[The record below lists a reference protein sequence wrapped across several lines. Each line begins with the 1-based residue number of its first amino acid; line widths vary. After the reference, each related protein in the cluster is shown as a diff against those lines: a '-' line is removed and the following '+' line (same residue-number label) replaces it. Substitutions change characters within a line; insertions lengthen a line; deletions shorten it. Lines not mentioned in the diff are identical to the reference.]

1 MYPFRACIPSCPL
14 YFVISSKSISH
25 LIQKHNF
32 SSYFPCNAIKYCL
45 LQNTCSIIIG
55 KKEVIYLEEITIGNR
70 LISIELLKTSYFS
83 IKSTL
88 IIQLRIRV
96 RLNNLQL
103 IYQLDTFINSAFIS
117 NKNVQ
122 LRLLSSIDRS
132 SDKVKLNYLE
142 DCLRNYGLLNIFNMF
157 KQDVFNS
164 IESELDKNPNLARY
178 RQMLL
183 PI

>member
-1 MYPFRACIPSCPL
+1 M
-14 YFVISSKSISH
+14 
-25 LIQKHNF
+25 
-32 SSYFPCNAIKYCL
+32 
-45 LQNTCSIIIG
+45 
-55 KKEVIYLEEITIGNR
+55 EEITIGNR